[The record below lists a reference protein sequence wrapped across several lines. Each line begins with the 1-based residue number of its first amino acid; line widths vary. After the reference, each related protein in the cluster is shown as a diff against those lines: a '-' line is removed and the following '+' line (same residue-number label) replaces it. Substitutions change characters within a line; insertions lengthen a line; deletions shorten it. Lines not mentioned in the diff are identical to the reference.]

1 MSALWVVI
9 PAAGSGK
16 RFGAATPKQYQSLL
30 GKTVLEQTVA
40 RFSKRSDVAGIVIA
54 IAPDD
59 HFITSLDFPSHVYL
73 VHGGK
78 ERSDSVLAALEFLRS
93 LTADDVLVAV
103 HDAARPCIR
112 QSLLNRL
119 FATAQQNATGVLPVL
134 MAKDTIKEVVNGKI
148 VRTLDR
154 NIIAMAQTP
163 QVFRLQLLHK
173 ALLSAGQVT
182 DDASAVE
189 QLGLQPTVIEGD
201 VHNIKI
207 TLAQDLAI
215 ASAWLAAILQEND

>member
-9 PAAGSGK
+9 PAAGGGK
-16 RFGAATPKQYQSLL
+16 RFGAATPKQYQTLL

-40 RFSKRSDVAGIVIA
+40 RFSQRSDVAGIVIPVA
-54 IAPDD
+54 SDD
-59 HFITSLDFPSHVYL
+59 TLIKSLEMPANVHL
-73 VHGGK
+73 VQGGK
-78 ERSDSVLAALEFLRS
+78 ERSDSVLAALQF
-93 LTADDVLVAV
+93 LTARVTDDVLVAV

-119 FATAQQNATGVLPVL
+119 FLAAQQSASGVLPVI

-148 VRTLDR
+148 VRTIDR
-154 NIIAMAQTP
+154 NVIAMAQTP
-163 QVFRLQLLHK
+163 QVFRLPLLHK

-189 QLGLQPTVIEGD
+189 QLGLQPDVIEGD
-201 VHNIKI
+201 VHNLKI
-207 TLAQDLAI
+207 TLAQDLPI
-215 ASAWLAAILQEND
+215 AAAWLAAILQEND